1 MNMTLYILYI
11 KVSIVLICS
20 SLVSQEHINLYSARQ
35 EVLLK
40 PLIEK
45 FETKTNIKVNIIAA
59 KANQLINRI
68 IQEGEYTKAD
78 MLLTTDVGRLYIA
91 KKKNIFQSVDTV
103 KINKYIPKK
112 FKDKDNY
119 WFGLS
124 IRSRFLVYNKIK
136 VGKNELRGYINL
148 ADNKWN
154 KRVLVRSSNNVYNQ
168 SLVSAMILN
177 YGEEEVA
184 KFLKKFKE
192 NFSRTPSG
200 GDRDQ
205 IRAILGGEGD
215 IALVNSYYFLKMKK
229 LDKDKKLVN
238 IEAHFPE
245 DDIMKTHINISG
257 IGIIKYSKNKDNA
270 IKFLEYLIGDEAQ
283 KIYAEENFE
292 YPIRKN
298 IYLNDFMKKYRKF
311 NEDSIEINKVGELNK
326 KALLMMDIAGWK

>member
-1 MNMTLYILYI
+1 MF
-11 KVSIVLICS
+11 
-20 SLVSQEHINLYSARQ
+20 SQEHINLYSARQ

-40 PLIEK
+40 PLIKNFEK
-45 FETKTNIKVNIIAA
+45 KTNIKVNIIAA

-68 IQEGEYTKAD
+68 IQEGEYTQAD

-91 KKKNIFQSVDTV
+91 KKKNIFQNINTT
-103 KINKYIPKK
+103 KINKYIPKQ
-112 FKDKDNY
+112 FKDKDNH

-124 IRSRFLVYNKIK
+124 IRSRFIVYNKSK
-136 VGKNELRGYINL
+136 VSKGELKGYIDL
-148 ADNKWN
+148 ADYKWN
-154 KRVLVRSSNNVYNQ
+154 KRILVRSSNNVYNQ

-177 YGEEEVA
+177 YGEEQVE

-238 IEAHFPE
+238 IQAHFPE

-257 IGIIKYSKNKDNA
+257 IGIIKYSRNKENA

-298 IYLNDFMKKYRKF
+298 INLNGFMKKYRSF
-311 NEDSIEINKVGELNK
+311 NEDSIEIHKVGELNK

>member
-192 NFSRTPSG
+192 KTSTTPSG
-200 GDRDQ
+200 GVRDQ

-245 DDIMKTHINISG
+245 DDI
-257 IGIIKYSKNKDNA
+257 
-270 IKFLEYLIGDEAQ
+270 
-283 KIYAEENFE
+283 
-292 YPIRKN
+292 
-298 IYLNDFMKKYRKF
+298 
-311 NEDSIEINKVGELNK
+311 
-326 KALLMMDIAGWK
+326 

>member
-1 MNMTLYILYI
+1 MKKNILYI
-11 KVSIVLICS
+11 SIL
-20 SLVSQEHINLYSARQ
+20 LFNFNLFSQEHINLYSARQ
-35 EVLLK
+35 EVLLR
-40 PLIEK
+40 PLIKNFEK
-45 FETKTNIKVNIIAA
+45 QTNIKVNIIAA

-68 IQEGEYTKAD
+68 IQEGEYTQAD

-91 KKKNIFQSVDTV
+91 KKKNIFQHVDTIN
-103 KINKYIPKK
+103 INKYIPKQ

-124 IRSRFLVYNKIK
+124 IRSRFVVYNKLK
-136 VGKNELRGYINL
+136 VSKDELKGYIDL
-148 ADNKWN
+148 ADYKWN
-154 KRVLVRSSNNVYNQ
+154 KRILVRSSNNVYNQ

-177 YGEEEVA
+177 YGEEPVE

-229 LDKDKKLVN
+229 LDKAKKLVN

-245 DDIMKTHINISG
+245 DDIMKTHVNISG
-257 IGIIKYSKNKDNA
+257 IGIIKYSKNKENA

-298 IYLNDFMKKYRKF
+298 ITLNNFMKKYINF
-311 NEDSIEINKVGELNK
+311 NKDSIDINKVAKLNK

>member
-1 MNMTLYILYI
+1 MKLYILFI
-11 KVSIVLICS
+11 KVSIMIIS
-20 SLVSQEHINLYSARQ
+20 SNLFSQEHINLYSARQ

-40 PLIEK
+40 PLIEE
-45 FETKTNIKVNIIAA
+45 FEKKTNIKVNIIAA

-68 IQEGEYTKAD
+68 IQEGEHTQAD
-78 MLLTTDVGRLYIA
+78 MLLTTDVGWLYIA
-91 KKKNIFQSVDTV
+91 KKKNIFQHVDTV
-103 KINKYIPKK
+103 KINKYIPKQ

-124 IRSRFLVYNKIK
+124 IRSRFIVYNKLK
-136 VGKNELRGYINL
+136 VSNNELKGYIDL
-148 ADNKWN
+148 EDYKWN
-154 KRVLVRSSNNVYNQ
+154 KRILVRSSNNVYNQ

-177 YGEEEVA
+177 YGEEPVE

-192 NFSRTPSG
+192 NFSRAPSG

-229 LDKDKKLVN
+229 LDKDKKLIN

-257 IGIIKYSKNKDNA
+257 IGLIKYSKNKENA

-298 IYLNDFMKKYRKF
+298 INLNNFMKKYRNF
-311 NEDSIEINKVGELNK
+311 NEDSIDINKVAELNK

>member
-1 MNMTLYILYI
+1 MF
-11 KVSIVLICS
+11 
-20 SLVSQEHINLYSARQ
+20 SQEHINLYSARQ

-40 PLIEK
+40 PLIKNFEK
-45 FETKTNIKVNIIAA
+45 KTNIKVNIIAA

-68 IQEGEYTKAD
+68 IQEGEYTQAD

-91 KKKNIFQSVDTV
+91 KKKNIFQNINTT
-103 KINKYIPKK
+103 KINKYIPKQ

-124 IRSRFLVYNKIK
+124 IRSRFIVYNKLK
-136 VGKNELRGYINL
+136 VSKDELKGYIGL
-148 ADNKWN
+148 ADYKWN
-154 KRVLVRSSNNVYNQ
+154 KRILVRSSNNVYNQ

-177 YGEEEVA
+177 YGEEPVK

-229 LDKDKKLVN
+229 LDKDNKLIN

-257 IGIIKYSKNKDNA
+257 IGLIKYSKNKENA

-298 IYLNDFMKKYRKF
+298 ITLSNFMKEYSNF
-311 NEDSIEINKVGELNK
+311 NKDNIEITKVGELNK